1 MLRDTPSSLPSEF
14 SRLAE
19 DGSPCGPAGPFH
31 FGPFRGLA
39 RKGVHSLYQ
48 VILHH
53 RGKEPSRDLGPRVPA
68 AGVVSQPFSP
78 RLAQGGMHPSVFPSF
93 CPLCPSIC
101 PGMHAGTRGRGRAQ
115 TCQQNDP
122 VLSLPGLNIHQ
133 AEDLWCRHWYKE
145 RWVLAHSNTVR
156 VGENLEAS
164 PAGPA
169 PEPPAEGGRETD
181 SVWGLAAGAHPQA
194 GAQLGLSRHPPCPPG
209 QSPHPVP
216 RHRPAPAD
224 NGAPEHMAG
233 FPSCPRSEPGPL
245 AAPRPCCESPPPSR
259 GLTSPHCRWSWPTAS
274 VPPAASAS
282 PAGPAPEPPAE
293 GGNNRGSVCGLA
305 AGAHPHA
312 GTQPGS
318 ARRPPRPTGESPHR
332 VPRHR

>member
-156 VGENLEAS
+156 VGEFSPLPLVLANCLSAACSLRTLKPPLQAQLLSPLLRAAVRQTVSGDWQQEPIHKLELSWAFLDILHALLANLLIQS
-164 PAGPA
+164 PDTARLQLIMEHLSTWLDSPPA
-169 PEPPAEGGRETD
+169 PGV
-181 SVWGLAAGAHPQA
+181 SQ
-194 GAQLGLSRHPPCPPG
+194 
-209 QSPHPVP
+209 
-216 RHRPAPAD
+216 
-224 NGAPEHMAG
+224 
-233 FPSCPRSEPGPL
+233 GPWQHH
-245 AAPRPCCESPPPSR
+245 
-259 GLTSPHCRWSWPTAS
+259 G
-274 VPPAASAS
+274 PAASRHH
-282 PAGPAPEPPAE
+282 PP
-293 GGNNRGSVCGLA
+293 GV
-305 AGAHPHA
+305 
-312 GTQPGS
+312 
-318 ARRPPRPTGESPHR
+318 
-332 VPRHR
+332 